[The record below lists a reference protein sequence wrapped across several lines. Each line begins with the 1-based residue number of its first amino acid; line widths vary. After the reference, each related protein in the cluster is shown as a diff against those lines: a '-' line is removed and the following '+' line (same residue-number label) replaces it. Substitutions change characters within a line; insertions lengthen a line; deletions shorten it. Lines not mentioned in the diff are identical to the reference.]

1 MIVSDLQD
9 CKYVPYYVA
18 DNKTANIGYF
28 IFATFQYVKQA

>member
-18 DNKTANIGYF
+18 DNKTTYIGYF
-28 IFATFQYVKQA
+28 IFAIFQYVKQA